1 VYYPTLISSE
11 SHQRGDT
18 PQKKKKKYF
27 FLYFYSIPFF
37 LIYLKKN
44 KNIYLKIYIF
54 VQPISFSQ
62 PQRIY
67 RHKEKL
73 FVVFWYLLSTY
84 FYTRL
89 TVCVCMSSRD
99 RIIYNKII
107 NNSHTYELCMFPFD
121 WASAIHIFQSRMIF
135 KPTEQGLI
143 LTFFSLYIR
152 LDLIR

>member
-1 VYYPTLISSE
+1 MYYPTLISSE

-18 PQKKKKKYF
+18 PQKKKNIS
-27 FLYFYSIPFF
+27 FYSIPFF
-37 LIYLKKN
+37 LIYFLKN

-121 WASAIHIFQSRMIF
+121 WASAIYIYF
-135 KPTEQGLI
+135 KVGWFFKTNRARPNSYI
-143 LTFFSLYIR
+143 FSLYIF
-152 LDLIR
+152 DWI

>member
-1 VYYPTLISSE
+1 MYYPTLISSE

-18 PQKKKKKYF
+18 PQKKKNIS
-27 FLYFYSIPFF
+27 FYSIPFF
-37 LIYLKKN
+37 LIYFLKN

-67 RHKEKL
+67 IDTQRKTICR
-73 FVVFWYLLSTY
+73 LLI
-84 FYTRL
+84 FIVDIFL
-89 TVCVCMSSRD
+89 HAFDCVCVYVQQ

-121 WASAIHIFQSRMIF
+121 WASAIYIYF
-135 KPTEQGLI
+135 KVGWFFKTNRARPNSYI
-143 LTFFSLYIR
+143 FSLYIF
-152 LDLIR
+152 DWI

>member
-1 VYYPTLISSE
+1 M
-11 SHQRGDT
+11 
-18 PQKKKKKYF
+18 KKKKRIYPSCCVLPHADLQRVSSAGGHPTKEKEK
-27 FLYFYSIPFF
+27 IFF
-37 LIYLKKN
+37 LIFLFHPFFSYIFKKN

-107 NNSHTYELCMFPFD
+107 NNLHTYELCMFPFD
-121 WASAIHIFQSRMIF
+121 WASAIHIFQSRVIF
-135 KPTEQGLI
+135 
-143 LTFFSLYIR
+143 
-152 LDLIR
+152 